1 MKEKVNSSKIFYIN
15 DFNNLKKIDYSEDDS
30 SNTNIGMSKIQAKTL
45 FQKYYIDFAS
55 SSSIHGFNHMTAPRR
70 HLIERFLTAFFIIGS
85 FISLIFLSL
94 TFWQRFQDFS
104 TVVVFDHEYRRFT
117 ITQPAVIACPIV
129 RIDENKFP
137 EVFKKYNLAD
147 TTDNRYFFQF
157 LSNATYS
164 TFDLTPEFTTVEPTK
179 WLSILN
185 DLKPDV
191 DYTSSNLNKA
201 TWVVTEQGFCL
212 AFNSYVSPYS
222 SLEYWQSNNWT
233 ILPLFDEVHFYD
245 YQNRE
250 IPNTIKI
257 KTHDVM
263 VSIYYPG
270 SVVTLEN
277 KFYKSMRTA
286 MSQLTLFVG
295 EISSSNQVTE
305 LSLTQRK
312 CMLSD
317 EGKLK
322 MWPVYTKAMCSL
334 ECRYNNILRIC
345 GCYPHFARPT
355 NGIPICDSNQ
365 LQCIGKNLDKVLSLE
380 ECDCYADCDT
390 TFYLEESFSTIE
402 LKKGS
407 PADAVVTIT
416 IVFPTDKYKR
426 EQLFGFNDFLASVGG
441 AAGLFL
447 GASVISFIEILYFA
461 TLRLCW
467 YKQKFNKKNKTES
480 VTWFNKIK

>member
-15 DFNNLKKIDYSEDDS
+15 DFNNLKKIDYSEVDS
-30 SNTNIGMSKIQAKTL
+30 STTNIGMSKIQAKTL

-55 SSSIHGFNHMTAPRR
+55 SSSIHGFNHMTAPGR
-70 HLIERFLTAFFIIGS
+70 HLIER
-85 FISLIFLSL
+85 
-94 TFWQRFQDFS
+94 
-104 TVVVFDHEYRRFT
+104 
-117 ITQPAVIACPIV
+117 
-129 RIDENKFP
+129 
-137 EVFKKYNLAD
+137 YNLAD
-147 TTDNRYFFQF
+147 TTDTRYFFQF

-164 TFDLTPEFTTVEPTK
+164 TFDQTPLFTTVKPTK

-191 DYTSSNLNKA
+191 DYSSSNFNKA

-222 SLEYWQSNNWT
+222 SMEYWQSNNWT
-233 ILPLFDEVHFYD
+233 ILPLSDEVHFYD

-250 IPNTIKI
+250 IPNTIRI

-365 LQCIGKNLDKVLSLE
+365 LQCISKNLDKVLSLE
-380 ECDCYADCDT
+380 ECHCYADCDT

-402 LKKGS
+402 L
-407 PADAVVTIT
+407 
-416 IVFPTDKYKR
+416 
-426 EQLFGFNDFLASVGG
+426 
-441 AAGLFL
+441 
-447 GASVISFIEILYFA
+447 
-461 TLRLCW
+461 
-467 YKQKFNKKNKTES
+467 
-480 VTWFNKIK
+480 